1 MKIIFL
7 FLIAFLFLS
16 VIAGAQE
23 KSTPPAAL
31 QWRNIRDFGVEG
43 KGWSETKHFYDRLPA
58 KAETVVRAPVWRLSQ
73 NSAGISVRF
82 VTDADSIWARWTL
95 RSPTLAMSHM
105 PATGVSGLDLYV
117 KDAGKWHWLGVGKPE
132 KSSINEQ
139 KLIANLKP
147 EKREY
152 LLYLPLYNGVES
164 VEVGVPEKAFIE
176 KAPAASP
183 ENTRP
188 IVFYGTSIVQG
199 AVASRPGMT
208 YPSILSRRLNKPAIN
223 LGFSGNGRAETEMA
237 NLVAE
242 IDAAVYVVDCL
253 PNLSNRQEVEERVP
267 GFLRILREK
276 HPSTPIVLV
285 ENIVY
290 ADTPFEE
297 IRNQRYREK
306 NEALRRIYQNL
317 IKSGFKR
324 LYYVAGD
331 KMLGFDSDAT
341 VDGTHPTDL
350 GFFRIA
356 DVLEPF
362 IKNALKSRK
371 ETNK

>member
-1 MKIIFL
+1 
-7 FLIAFLFLS
+7 
-16 VIAGAQE
+16 
-23 KSTPPAAL
+23 
-31 QWRNIRDFGVEG
+31 
-43 KGWSETKHFYDRLPA
+43 
-58 KAETVVRAPVWRLSQ
+58 
-73 NSAGISVRF
+73 
-82 VTDADSIWARWTL
+82 
-95 RSPTLAMSHM
+95 M

-132 KSSINEQ
+132 KSSVNEQ